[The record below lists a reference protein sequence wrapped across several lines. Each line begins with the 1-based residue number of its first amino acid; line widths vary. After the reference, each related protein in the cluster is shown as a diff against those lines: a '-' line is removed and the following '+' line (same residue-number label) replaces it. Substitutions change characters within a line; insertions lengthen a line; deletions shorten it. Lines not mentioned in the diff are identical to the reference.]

1 MKENNLRKIWA
12 AGGCVVNGWLAIP
25 SGFAAEV
32 MAQGVAGLTWDSLTV
47 DMQHGV
53 QDYNSAVPCWQAI
66 ATTSVTP
73 LVRVPWLDEG
83 IIMKSLDAGALGVI
97 CPMIN
102 TAAQAKRLVEACR
115 YPPLGQR
122 SFGPI
127 RAGFYGADYQPSA
140 NASIVVMAMIETQE
154 ALDNLDAILST
165 PGLDGVYVG
174 PADLSLSLTG
184 KVGFDHAEGTV
195 QYKAIMGILEKC
207 KKHDVRAGIHT
218 GAAEYAAKMRDVGFQ
233 FTTIASDSRL
243 MQMAIQQE
251 LQKMR
256 AGQPK
261 GEMKSGPY

>member
-1 MKENNLRKIWA
+1 MKENNVRKIWD

-32 MAQGVAGLTWDSLTV
+32 MAQGVAGLAWDSLTV

-53 QDYNSAVPCWQAI
+53 QDYGSAIPCWQAI
-66 ATTSVTP
+66 ATTGVTP

-83 IIMKSLDAGALGVI
+83 AIMKSLDGGAMGVI

-102 TAAQAKRLVEACR
+102 TADQAKRLVEACR

-127 RAGFYGADYQPSA
+127 RAGFYGADYQPAA
-140 NASIVVMAMIETQE
+140 NASVVVMAMIETQQ

-165 PGLDGVYVG
+165 KGLDGIYIG

-195 QYKAIMGILEKC
+195 QYDAIMGILEKC
-207 KKHDVRAGIHT
+207 KKHGVKAGIHT
-218 GAAEYAAKMRDVGFQ
+218 GSGDYAKKMAGKGFQ
-233 FTTIASDSRL
+233 FTTIGSDSRL
-243 MQMAIQQE
+243 MQVGMQVE
-251 LQKMR
+251 LAKVKT
-256 AGQPK
+256 AG
-261 GEMKSGPY
+261 GTLKSGPY

>member
-1 MKENNLRKIWA
+1 MKQNNVLKIWKE
-12 AGGCVVNGWLAIP
+12 GGCVVNGWLAIP
-25 SGFAAEV
+25 SGFSAEV
-32 MAQGVAGLTWDSLTV
+32 MAQGVAGLTWDSITV

-53 QDYNSAVPCWQAI
+53 QDYSSAVPCITAI
-66 ATTSVTP
+66 NTTSVTP
-73 LVRVPWLDEG
+73 FVRVPWLDEG

-102 TAAQAKRLVEACR
+102 TADQAKRLVEACR

-127 RAGFYGADYQPSA
+127 RAGFYGNDYQPEA
-140 NASIVVMAMIETQE
+140 NASIAVLAMIETQT

-195 QYKAIMGILEKC
+195 QYDAIMGILAAC
-207 KKHDVRAGIHT
+207 KKHKVHAGIHT
-218 GAAEYAAKMRDVGFQ
+218 GSGDYAAKMAQKGFQ
-233 FTTIASDSRL
+233 FTTIGSDSRL
-243 MQMAIQQE
+243 LQVGMQSE
-251 LQKMR
+251 LTKVR
-256 AGQPK
+256 SASGGLK
-261 GEMKSGPY
+261 AGPY